1 VSARATD
8 QSQVG
13 DGSRRPSFDGFPPA
27 TFSWFDGLA
36 ADNSR
41 SYFTAQRERY
51 DRWVRGALEEML
63 EGLADELGGRV
74 RMFRQNRDV
83 RFSADKS
90 PYKTTTY
97 GLIVER
103 PESLAPLYAQLSAE
117 GLFAGS
123 GYHVLAADQL
133 ARYRTA
139 VDTAVSG
146 SALERAVT
154 AAEAA
159 GLTVFGAAL
168 KSSPRGY
175 SREHARIGLLRHKS
189 LFAGRR
195 LGRGAKGIARGAALD
210 HARATWLACA
220 PLNTW
225 LDSHVGASEIP
236 VDSRHGRGRRAS

>member
-1 VSARATD
+1 MSARSTE
-8 QSQVG
+8 QSQAG
-13 DGSRRPSFDGFPPA
+13 DGSRATSFDGFSPA
-27 TFSWFDGLA
+27 TFGWFDGLA

-41 SYFTAQRERY
+41 SYFTAHRETY
-51 DRWVRGALEEML
+51 DRWVRGSLEEML

-97 GLIVER
+97 GLILER
-103 PESLAPLYAQLSAE
+103 PESLAPLYAQLSAG

-133 ARYRTA
+133 ARYRSA
-139 VDTAVSG
+139 VDAEVSG
-146 SALERAVT
+146 SELGRAV
-154 AAEAA
+154 AEAEAA
-159 GLTVFGAAL
+159 GVTVFGSAL
-168 KSSPRGY
+168 KNAPRGY
-175 SREHARIGLLRHKS
+175 SREHPRIGLLRHRS

-195 LGRGAKGIARGAALD
+195 IERGAKGITRGAALA
-210 HARATWLACA
+210 HTRAAWTACG

-225 LDSHVGASEIP
+225 LDAQVGASEMP
-236 VDSRHGRGRRAS
+236 VEPRHGRGRRAS